1 MNYKAL
7 FLISLAANVGVGFY
21 ALRKSTAALEG
32 LRKGK
37 SSDPETLIASSA
49 VKGAES
55 AVTNKVIKR
64 FNWESVESPD
74 YKQYIA
80 NLRSVGCPEETIR
93 DILRADVIK
102 LYEEKK
108 KQVRKEAPQFEYWKG
123 DDFIREVGREAWMKM
138 ISLNEERDALL
149 RALGIEPDYS
159 KEAAKNSMALDWLL
173 DFLGEQKKAQV
184 LRMRRELEDRLEM
197 REPGSLDP
205 DAITRLLKE
214 TDDAIERLL
223 TPEEAL
229 QYELTLSPTANTLR
243 SQLSAFEPTRQEFVA
258 LFKLRKAYEEGLP
271 TVNPNELSAAER
283 RAVRETA
290 EKQWLDQ
297 VRQLLGPQRYADYE
311 LAMDSAYQQM
321 YGIAHQADLGA
332 AEAKQAYHMRQLA
345 EEQAARI
352 RDDPSLTPEQRGAAL
367 AGIRQET
374 EKSIHAVLGEK
385 GWEQFNRGANN
396 HWLDLIK
403 PRSAAQPAAVPP
415 P

>member
-184 LRMRRELEDRLEM
+184 LRMR
-197 REPGSLDP
+197 
-205 DAITRLLKE
+205 
-214 TDDAIERLL
+214 
-223 TPEEAL
+223 
-229 QYELTLSPTANTLR
+229 
-243 SQLSAFEPTRQEFVA
+243 
-258 LFKLRKAYEEGLP
+258 
-271 TVNPNELSAAER
+271 
-283 RAVRETA
+283 
-290 EKQWLDQ
+290 
-297 VRQLLGPQRYADYE
+297 
-311 LAMDSAYQQM
+311 
-321 YGIAHQADLGA
+321 
-332 AEAKQAYHMRQLA
+332 
-345 EEQAARI
+345 
-352 RDDPSLTPEQRGAAL
+352 
-367 AGIRQET
+367 
-374 EKSIHAVLGEK
+374 
-385 GWEQFNRGANN
+385 
-396 HWLDLIK
+396 
-403 PRSAAQPAAVPP
+403 
-415 P
+415 